1 MTDITVVK
9 CGGNASVEVDEVCA
23 DVATLRGRGTEVI
36 LVHGGSADI
45 ERLAI
50 RLGVPSRRLVAP
62 DGVPARYTDP
72 AMLEVVTLA
81 LAGMAKPR
89 LLASLAAA
97 GVRAIG
103 LTGLDAGLLRARRK
117 TAHRAVVDG
126 VRVMVRDNQV
136 GQITGVDAG
145 LLLTLLA
152 AGLVPVISPPALA
165 EDGRPVNVNADRV
178 AAAVAAAVG
187 AGRLVMLTGAPGVLA
202 DVEDPGS
209 VLPVVELS
217 PHGPPPYRA
226 GGMGL
231 KLIAAREALAAGVP
245 QTLIADGRRPRP
257 VTAALDGAA
266 TTVVLAGRD
275 RIDTMETSP

>member
-9 CGGNASVEVDEVCA
+9 CGGNAAVEADEVCA
-23 DVATLRGRGTEVI
+23 DVAALRERGAELI

-45 ERLAI
+45 ERLAA
-50 RLGVPSRRLVAP
+50 RLGVPSRQVVAP

-89 LLASLAAA
+89 LLTSLAAL
-97 GVRAIG
+97 GVPAVG

-117 TAHRAVVDG
+117 AAHRAVVDG

-136 GQITGVDAG
+136 GTITSVNAG
-145 LLLTLLA
+145 LLRTLLA

-187 AGRLVMLTGAPGVLA
+187 AARLVMLTGAPGVLA
-202 DVEDPGS
+202 DVADPDS

-217 PHGPPPYRA
+217 PHDPPAHRA

-231 KLIAAREALAAGVP
+231 KLIAAREALTAGVP
-245 QTLIADGRRPRP
+245 ETLIADGRRPRP